1 LRLRSFGTG
10 FRYGVMLAMALAL
23 AAFPATALAAG
34 GGVSPSAGGDE
45 GTPATATTPT
55 PESTECTP
63 AAVGSTEP
71 TCAPVTAATL
81 LLGVAAPPEAAP
93 PAVKAAV
100 AAANRIHTKPYI
112 WGGGH
117 ARWWDEGYDCSG
129 SVSYALHG
137 AGLLEVPMD
146 SGEMATGL
154 GEPGPGRWITVYA
167 NAGHAF
173 AVIDGLRWDTAGDSR
188 GTGPRWHR
196 SMASTAGFVA
206 RHPAGY

>member
-1 LRLRSFGTG
+1 
-10 FRYGVMLAMALAL
+10 VVVL
-23 AAFPATALAAG
+23 AAASPTAAFASGGGLSSTAGNDQGAPAT
-34 GGVSPSAGGDE
+34 P
-45 GTPATATTPT
+45 TTPT

-63 AAVGSTEP
+63 GAGGGLTEL
-71 TCAPVTAATL
+71 TCTPVTPATL

-100 AAANRIHTKPYI
+100 AAANRIRTKPYI

-117 ARWWDEGYDCSG
+117 GRWWSEGYDCSG
-129 SVSYALHG
+129 AVSYALHG
-137 AGLLEVPMD
+137 AGLITVPMD
-146 SGEMATGL
+146 SGEMMGW
-154 GEPGPGRWITVYA
+154 GEPGAGRWITIYA

-173 AVIDGLRWDTAGDSR
+173 AVIDGLRWDTVGDMR

-196 SMASTAGFVA
+196 AMVSTAGYVA

>member
-1 LRLRSFGTG
+1 MRRFGTRV
-10 FRYGVMLAMALAL
+10 RYGVVLGLAL
-23 AAFPATALAAG
+23 ACAAPAAALAAG

-45 GTPATATTPT
+45 GAPATATTPT
-55 PESTECTP
+55 PEATECAP
-63 AAVGSTEP
+63 AAGLAEP
-71 TCAPVTAATL
+71 SCAPVAPASL
-81 LLGVAAPPEAAP
+81 LLGVAAPPETAP
-93 PAVKAAV
+93 PAVKATI
-100 AAANRIHTKPYI
+100 AAANRIRTKPYV

-117 ARWWDEGYDCSG
+117 GRWWDEGYDCSG
-129 SVSYALHG
+129 AVSYALHG

-146 SGEMATGL
+146 SGEMTGW

-173 AVIDGLRWDTAGDSR
+173 AVIDGLRWDTAGDAR

-196 SMASTAGFVA
+196 SMVSAAGYVA

>member
-1 LRLRSFGTG
+1 
-10 FRYGVMLAMALAL
+10 VALAL
-23 AAFPATALAAG
+23 AAPATALGAG
-34 GGVSPSAGGDE
+34 GGGFSSAVSDE
-45 GTPATATTPT
+45 GAPATPTTPT
-55 PESTECTP
+55 PESTECAPAGVGSAEPSCAAVTP
-63 AAVGSTEP
+63 A
-71 TCAPVTAATL
+71 TL
-81 LLGVAAPPEAAP
+81 VLGVAAPPEVAP
-93 PAVKAAV
+93 PAVKAAI

-129 SVSYALHG
+129 AVSYALHG
-137 AGLLEVPMD
+137 AGLLEAPMD
-146 SGEMATGL
+146 SGEMTAW

-173 AVIDGLRWDTAGDSR
+173 AVIDGLRWDTAGDAR

-196 SMASTAGFVA
+196 SMVSTAGYVA

>member
-1 LRLRSFGTG
+1 LRVRRFAARVRFG
-10 FRYGVMLAMALAL
+10 VALALALAL
-23 AAFPATALAAG
+23 AAPVAALAAG
-34 GGVSPSAGGDE
+34 GGVSPSSSDQGA
-45 GTPATATTPT
+45 PATPTTPT

-63 AAVGSTEP
+63 AAVGATEP
-71 TCAPVTAATL
+71 SCAPVAPATL
-81 LLGVAAPPEAAP
+81 LLGVAAPPESAP
-93 PAVKAAV
+93 PAVKAAI
-100 AAANRIHTKPYI
+100 AAANRIHVKPYI
-112 WGGGH
+112 YGGGH
-117 ARWWDEGYDCSG
+117 GRWWDEGYDCSG

-146 SGEMATGL
+146 SGEMVGW

-173 AVIDGLRWDTAGDSR
+173 AVIDGLRWDTAGDAR

-196 SMASTAGFVA
+196 SMTSTAGFVA

>member
-1 LRLRSFGTG
+1 
-10 FRYGVMLAMALAL
+10 V
-23 AAFPATALAAG
+23 
-34 GGVSPSAGGDE
+34 
-45 GTPATATTPT
+45 
-55 PESTECTP
+55 
-63 AAVGSTEP
+63 
-71 TCAPVTAATL
+71 
-81 LLGVAAPPEAAP
+81 AP
-93 PAVKAAV
+93 PAVKAAI

-129 SVSYALHG
+129 AVSYALHG
-137 AGLLEVPMD
+137 AGLLEAPMD
-146 SGEMATGL
+146 SGEMTAW

-173 AVIDGLRWDTAGDSR
+173 AVIDGLRWDTAGDAR

-196 SMASTAGFVA
+196 SMVSTAGYVA

>member
-1 LRLRSFGTG
+1 LRLRRFGTRV
-10 FRYGVMLAMALAL
+10 RYGAALGLALAMASP
-23 AAFPATALAAG
+23 AAALAAG
-34 GGVSPSAGGDE
+34 GGVSPTSSSDQGA
-45 GTPATATTPT
+45 PATPTTPT
-55 PESTECTP
+55 PESTECAP
-63 AAVGSTEP
+63 AGVGLTEP
-71 TCAPVTAATL
+71 ACTPVSVATL

-100 AAANRIHTKPYI
+100 AAANRIRTKPYI

-117 ARWWDEGYDCSG
+117 ARWWSEGYDCSG
-129 SVSYALHG
+129 AVSYALHG
-137 AGLLEVPMD
+137 AGLIDVPMD
-146 SGEMATGL
+146 SGEMMGW

-173 AVIDGLRWDTAGDSR
+173 AIIDGLRWDTVGDTH

-196 SMASTAGFVA
+196 SMVSTAGFVA